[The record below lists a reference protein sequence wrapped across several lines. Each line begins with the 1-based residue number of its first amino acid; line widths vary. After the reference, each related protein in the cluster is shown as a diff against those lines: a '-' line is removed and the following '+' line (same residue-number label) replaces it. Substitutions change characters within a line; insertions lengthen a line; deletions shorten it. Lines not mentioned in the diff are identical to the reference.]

1 MGIYHPKAIFHN
13 AGVGILMFMHV
24 VKAFDKISLL
34 RLAFNGLD
42 DSELEKMAAL
52 TELCTYPPGHILC
65 REGEYEEV
73 FYILAE
79 GTASISKTMGEE
91 EGEKILR
98 AAGAGDLIGEMA
110 LIQNAPRSATVRA
123 VTECTA
129 LEMDKS
135 DFETMLAQSPR
146 MALDIIRIT
155 LDRMRENDRRMIA
168 DLQKA
173 NKVLRQLDRNKTE
186 FIDVAAHELR
196 TPITVLKGYANLL
209 NASPEIQNHP
219 ALVSVAAGIQNGADR
234 IHAVVNTMLD
244 VTRMDTD
251 ELTLRLAPILLK
263 QVILEVVSGL
273 QKAASDRSI
282 ELIHTIQADTPLAQG
297 DPTMIHKAVYHM
309 TVNAIKYTP
318 NGGRVTVAAEKAQLE
333 NGMRGALITVRDT
346 GIGLDP
352 EHHELVFEKFYQA
365 GKAIIHS
372 SGTTSFK
379 GGGAGLGLSIV
390 RGVARAHGGKCWVES
405 PGHDEEK
412 FPGSSFFLFLPVSRA
427 D

>member
-1 MGIYHPKAIFHN
+1 M
-13 AGVGILMFMHV
+13 AGAVYTALMDA
-24 VKAFDKISLL
+24 VKTFDKISLL
-34 RLAFNGLD
+34 RLAFNGVD
-42 DSELEKMAAL
+42 EDELEQLAAL
-52 TELCTYPPGHILC
+52 TELRVYPSGHVLC
-65 REGEYEEV
+65 REGAYEDV

-79 GTASISKTMGEE
+79 GGAAISKAMGDE
-91 EGEKILR
+91 EGERVLR
-98 AAGAGDLIGEMA
+98 MAGPGDLIGEMA

-123 VTECTA
+123 TSECTV
-129 LEMDKS
+129 LELDKG
-135 DFETMLAQSPR
+135 DFETMLARSPR

-155 LDRMRENDRRMIA
+155 LNRLRENDQRMIE
-168 DLQKA
+168 DLQRT

-209 NASPEIQNHP
+209 NASPDVNEHP
-219 ALVSVAAGIQNGADR
+219 ALAEVAKGIQNGADR
-234 IHAVVNTMLD
+234 IHTVVNTMLD
-244 VTRMDTD
+244 VTRMDNN

-282 ELIHTIQADTPLAQG
+282 ELVSIVEGDTPLVQG
-297 DPTMIHKAVYHM
+297 DPTMIHKAVYHLA
-309 TVNAIKYTP
+309 VNAIKYTP
-318 NGGRVTVAAEKAQLE
+318 DGGRVVISASPAQL
-333 NGMRGALITVRDT
+333 GGAHGALIAVRDT
-346 GIGLDP
+346 GIGLDR
-352 EHHELVFEKFYQA
+352 EHHDLIFEKFYQA

-405 PGHDEEK
+405 EGHDETR
-412 FPGSSFFLFLPVSRA
+412 FPGCSFFLFLPVVL
-427 D
+427 